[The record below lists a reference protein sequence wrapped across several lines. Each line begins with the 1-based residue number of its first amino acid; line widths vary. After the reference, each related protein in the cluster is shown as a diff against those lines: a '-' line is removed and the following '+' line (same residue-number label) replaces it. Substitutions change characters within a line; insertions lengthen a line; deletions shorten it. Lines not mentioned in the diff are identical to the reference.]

1 MSSGRPSPYACAK
14 PGLLAGVAA
23 LAVLWAGMAH
33 AQAAQPAAPSPD
45 GLAADQ
51 LYMEA
56 DLVIRDDKNKV
67 TTARGDVE
75 VRYQGRTMRA
85 KELVYDETRGVMTAR
100 GETQIINA
108 DGSVE
113 YADEIVLDDQ
123 MKAGVASGFA
133 ARLPQNIKIA
143 AANAVRRSEDVNE
156 LNRAI
161 YTPCDICAPDG
172 SKPKTP
178 TWSIKAETVVQDRK
192 RQLVYYKNA
201 TVQAFGMPVL
211 YLPVFWHPDPQA
223 ERKSGFLTPK
233 FELSDRRGPSYE
245 QPYLFVISPHS
256 DLTLSPQINTKVN
269 PLLNGRYRKRFY
281 SGAIDARFGYTH
293 EQDFNG
299 NSDKFGDETSRS
311 YILASGAFAIDR
323 NWLWGF
329 TAERTSD
336 DYLFDKYDVGDVYE
350 MRGLYV
356 ADDRRLISQ
365 VYAVRQD
372 QKSYLSAAAFSIQGL
387 RPNGAQTENDRT
399 FPVVAPIVEGRFEP
413 TSVAGGR
420 LRVRASTVAL
430 TRDQSP
436 INQELRLDGIDSR
449 RATGELDWRRTFTTA
464 AGVRISPFVS
474 LRGDAYSVDDLI
486 GPGDRSK
493 SFSRFAAV
501 AGADVGMPFFRRFNS
516 ATVVLEPVLQFAASP
531 DVDQVEIGTDAL
543 GQPVYLNEDSLAFE
557 FDETNL
563 FRPNRFPGYDLYEDG
578 VRLNAGGRASVFWDD
593 GRKASLLVGRSFRA
607 EDNRVFD
614 ERSGLREK
622 ASDWIVAADAQITP
636 GVSVFGR
643 TRLDGD
649 DLDIAR
655 AEAGANVFTKWGSG
669 FFRYLQD
676 NAAPVS
682 GGKVENFDVGGE
694 VFLTKNWGLT
704 LYGNR
709 DLTAEAW
716 VVRDIGVVYRDE
728 CARVD
733 FIYRREERIG
743 DFRLGTTESLAIR
756 LTLATLAGPL
766 YAD

>member
-1 MSSGRPSPYACAK
+1 
-14 PGLLAGVAA
+14 
-23 LAVLWAGMAH
+23 
-33 AQAAQPAAPSPD
+33 
-45 GLAADQ
+45 
-51 LYMEA
+51 
-56 DLVIRDDKNKV
+56 
-67 TTARGDVE
+67 
-75 VRYQGRTMRA
+75 
-85 KELVYDETRGVMTAR
+85 
-100 GETQIINA
+100 
-108 DGSVE
+108 
-113 YADEIVLDDQ
+113 
-123 MKAGVASGFA
+123 
-133 ARLPQNIKIA
+133 
-143 AANAVRRSEDVNE
+143 
-156 LNRAI
+156 
-161 YTPCDICAPDG
+161 
-172 SKPKTP
+172 
-178 TWSIKAETVVQDRK
+178 
-192 RQLVYYKNA
+192 
-201 TVQAFGMPVL
+201 
-211 YLPVFWHPDPQA
+211 
-223 ERKSGFLTPK
+223 
-233 FELSDRRGPSYE
+233 
-245 QPYLFVISPHS
+245 
-256 DLTLSPQINTKVN
+256 
-269 PLLNGRYRKRFY
+269 
-281 SGAIDARFGYTH
+281 
-293 EQDFNG
+293 
-299 NSDKFGDETSRS
+299 
-311 YILASGAFAIDR
+311 
-323 NWLWGF
+323 
-329 TAERTSD
+329 
-336 DYLFDKYDVGDVYE
+336 
-350 MRGLYV
+350 
-356 ADDRRLISQ
+356 
-365 VYAVRQD
+365 
-372 QKSYLSAAAFSIQGL
+372 
-387 RPNGAQTENDRT
+387 
-399 FPVVAPIVEGRFEP
+399 
-413 TSVAGGR
+413 VAGGR

-464 AGVRISPFVS
+464 AGVRISPFVN

-486 GPGDRSK
+486 GPGSRSK
-493 SFSRFAAV
+493 TFSRFAAV
-501 AGADVGMPFFRRFNS
+501 AGADVGMPFFRRFAS
-516 ATVVLEPVLQFAASP
+516 ATVVLEPILQFAVSP

-543 GQPVYLNEDSLAFE
+543 GQPLYLNEDSLAFE

-578 VRLNAGGRASVFWDD
+578 ARLNAGGRASVFWDD
-593 GRKASLLVGRSFRA
+593 GRKASLLVGRSFRT

-643 TRLDGD
+643 TRLDGE